1 MVVSQKIV
9 LKNDWAGLAWLY
21 LFFWVFSG
29 VLQLIILTTGTAG
42 FVGTRAALYMSA
54 LWLIPVM
61 LFPQHTRTI
70 SAIIGLV
77 LLPFSLM
84 SLGYLYIYHQEFSQS
99 VLFIVFE
106 SNTAESSEYISNY
119 FSWGLVGSLFLYST
133 GAFYLWKNIKPVY
146 LTNRSKIAVSTLI
159 ISLIFI
165 APFVRHMLI
174 KHRSFDET
182 TERLA
187 ASMEPTVPW
196 QTIIGFASYKK
207 QLNNMQQLLVQN
219 AQIPPLK
226 NLQDDYAGL
235 PSTLVLVIGEST
247 NRQRMSLYGYG
258 RKTTPH
264 LDNLKNELLTFT
276 NVVSPRPY
284 TIEVLQE
291 VLTFADQEN
300 PDLYMTQPSIMN
312 MMKQAGYKTYWITN
326 QQTMTKR
333 NTMLTSF
340 SKQTDEQYYLN
351 NNRSQDARQYDSAVF
366 EPFKEVLNQ
375 PAPRKFII
383 IHLLGTH
390 MNYKYRFPSDYAKFT
405 DRQGV
410 PSWVEDG
417 EQLDFYNSY
426 DNAVLY
432 NDYVASTLIKTLSA
446 TKNNSL
452 LLYLSDHGEEVYD
465 TKGINFRG
473 RNEAAPLPSM
483 YTVPFILWA
492 SPLWKNSHT
501 QNYLQNL
508 TTTLDRPYGSEN
520 LIHTWADLSGLHFDE
535 FDATKSIINDN
546 FKEYPRLLGDPYSK
560 KPLIDFNQLTPNAS
574 VASKN

>member
-1 MVVSQKIV
+1 MVVSQKV
-9 LKNDWAGLAWLY
+9 ALKNDWAGLAWLY

-29 VLQLIILTTGTAG
+29 VLQLIILSTGTAG
-42 FVGTRAALYMSA
+42 FIGTRAAIYMSA

-61 LFPQHTRTI
+61 FFPQHTRKI
-70 SAIIGLV
+70 SAIIGLI

-84 SLGYLYIYHQEFSQS
+84 GLGYLYIYHQEFSQS

-119 FSWGLVGSLFLYST
+119 FSLGLLASLALYT
-133 GAFYLWKNIKPVY
+133 ALTFYLWKNIKPVY
-146 LTNRSKIAVSTLI
+146 LTNRSKIVISTLI
-159 ISLIFI
+159 ISLIFVV
-165 APFVRHMLI
+165 PFVSNMLI

-187 ASMEPTVPW
+187 GRMEPAVPW
-196 QTIIGFASYKK
+196 QTIIGFVNYKK
-207 QLNNMQQLLVQN
+207 QLDNMQQLLMQN

-226 NLQDDYAGL
+226 NLKDDYAGL

-247 NRQRMSLYGYG
+247 NRQRMSLYGYD
-258 RKTTPH
+258 RKTTPN

-291 VLTFADQEN
+291 VLTFADQSN

-351 NNRSQDARQYDSAVF
+351 NNRSQNAKQYDNAVF
-366 EPFKEVLNQ
+366 EPFKEVLKQ

-383 IHLLGTH
+383 VHLLGTH
-390 MNYKYRFPSDYAKFT
+390 MNYKYRYPDDYAKFT

-410 PSWVEDG
+410 PPWVQNG
-417 EQLDFYNSY
+417 QLDFYNSY

-432 NDYVASTLIKTLSA
+432 NDYVVSTLIKTLSD
-446 TKNNSL
+446 TKNKSL

-465 TKGINFRG
+465 TEGINFKG
-473 RNEAAPLPSM
+473 RNEVAPLPSM
-483 YTVPFILWA
+483 YTVPFIVWA
-492 SPLWKNSHT
+492 SPLWKNTHT
-501 QNYLQNL
+501 QEYLQNL
-508 TTTLDRPYGSEN
+508 KTTLHRPYGSEN
-520 LIHTWADLSGLHFDE
+520 LIHTWADLAGLHFDE
-535 FDATKSIINDN
+535 FDASKSIVSQD
-546 FKEYPRLLGDPYSK
+546 FKEYPRLIGDPYSK
-560 KPLIDFNQLTPNAS
+560 KPLIDFNQLIQNTSIVN
-574 VASKN
+574 KN

>member
-1 MVVSQKIV
+1 MVVSQKIA

-61 LFPQHTRTI
+61 FFPQHTRTI
-70 SAIIGLV
+70 SAIIGLI

-119 FSWGLVGSLFLYST
+119 FSWGLVGSLFLYSA

-146 LTNRSKIAVSTLI
+146 LTNRSKIVVSTLI
-159 ISLIFI
+159 ISLIFV

-226 NLQDDYAGL
+226 NLKDDYAGL

-258 RKTTPH
+258 RKTTPN

-405 DRQGV
+405 GRQGV

-432 NDYVASTLIKTLSA
+432 NDYVTSTLIKTLSV

-465 TKGINFRG
+465 TKGINFKG

-483 YTVPFILWA
+483 YTVPFIVWT

-535 FDATKSIINDN
+535 FDTTKSIINNN
-546 FKEYPRLLGDPYSK
+546 FKEYPRLIGDPYSK
-560 KPLIDFNQLTPNAS
+560 KPLIDFNQLTPIPS

>member
-1 MVVSQKIV
+1 MVVKTNA

-42 FVGTRAALYMSA
+42 FVGTRAAIYMSA

-61 LFPQHTRTI
+61 FFPQHTRKI
-70 SAIIGLV
+70 SAVIGLI

-119 FSWGLVGSLFLYST
+119 FSWGLLASLVLYT
-133 GAFYLWKNIKPVY
+133 ALTFYLWKNIKPVY
-146 LTNRSKIAVSTLI
+146 LTNRSKIVISTLI
-159 ISLIFI
+159 ISLIFV

-174 KHRSFDET
+174 KQRSFDET

-196 QTIIGFASYKK
+196 QTIIGFANYKK

-226 NLQDDYAGL
+226 NLKDDYAGL

-258 RKTTPH
+258 RKTTPN

-276 NVVSPRPY
+276 DVVSPRPY

-291 VLTFADQEN
+291 VLTFADQSN

-366 EPFKEVLNQ
+366 EPFKEVLKQ
-375 PAPRKFII
+375 PAARKFII
-383 IHLLGTH
+383 VHLLGTH
-390 MNYKYRFPSDYAKFT
+390 MNYKYRFPDDYARFT

-410 PSWVEDG
+410 PPWVEDG

-432 NDYVASTLIKTLSA
+432 NDYVASTLIKTLSG
-446 TKNNSL
+446 TQNNSL

-465 TKGINFRG
+465 TKGINFKG

-483 YTVPFILWA
+483 YTIPFIVWA
-492 SPLWKNSHT
+492 SPLWKNAHT
-501 QNYLQNL
+501 QEYLQNL
-508 TTTLDRPYGSEN
+508 KATLNRPYGSEN
-520 LIHTWADLSGLHFDE
+520 LIHTWADLAGLHFDE
-535 FDATKSIINDN
+535 LDTSKSIVNKD
-546 FKEYPRLLGDPYSK
+546 FKEYPRLIGDPYSK
-560 KPLIDFNQLTPNAS
+560 KPLIDYNQLMQNTAI
-574 VASKN
+574 VKKN